1 MLFKRKKRANIWSM
15 VKGLF
20 WPTRSFGRSARY
32 FAKRILRLTA
42 APHAVA
48 AGVAAGVFASFLPFV
63 GFHFIIAAIVALFI
77 RGNLAASA
85 LGTAVGNPIT
95 FPFIWA
101 ATLAVGRLILDGRN
115 PGSLVPLHFGD
126 LLRIV
131 DVVHLWGPLL
141 KPMTVGGVPLGIFFG
156 LIFYGITRWATATF
170 HKRRRV
176 RFAERARARSASLAS
191 DHGGRV
197 PAEID
202 PAAPF
207 QPDRPLPPA
216 RRAFF

>member
-1 MLFKRKKRANIWSM
+1 MA
-15 VKGLF
+15 KGLF

-63 GFHFIIAAIVALFI
+63 GLHFIIAAIVALFI

-101 ATLAVGRLILDGRN
+101 ASLAVGRLILDGRN

-126 LLRIV
+126 LLRTV
-131 DVVHLWGPLL
+131 DVVHLWEPLL
-141 KPMTVGGVPLGIFFG
+141 KPMTLGGVPLGIFFG
-156 LIFYGITRWATATF
+156 LAFYGITRWATATF
-170 HKRRRV
+170 HKRRHLRL
-176 RFAERARARSASLAS
+176 AERALARSGSVTS
-191 DHGGRV
+191 GHKHGV
-197 PAEID
+197 SAEVD
-202 PAAPF
+202 PGAPF
-207 QPDRPLPPA
+207 RS
-216 RRAFF
+216 R